1 VRVLVT
7 KVDPVAGIEKRGDQF
22 QERIMVALGK
32 TGAEPTLDPS
42 EKVHII
48 AHSMGGLDA
57 RYLLSKNA
65 NGIADYV
72 STLTTI
78 GTPHQGLA
86 DFCYSLLDGESNIPF
101 MGTLVG
107 TLEKGVREVLDVLDI
122 IDGMK
127 DLTTSSMRAFTR
139 NIRITKTSSI
149 SALPGRAVM
158 IHPQKPAKRFYQPM
172 LTSRQRPER
181 KNQTMAW
188 YRFLPPVAKVG
199 KGLVSLGPSIISRK
213 SDIISTSAWT
223 SSIRKLFI
231 FASTKKL
238 WSSYGRSRCKK
249 TQGKAP
255 RLQGFIPRSGRG
267 L

>member
-1 VRVLVT
+1 MNIVLAHGILGFKRIPILNLDYFNGVKAYLEDKFQVRVLVT
-7 KVDPVAGIEKRGDQF
+7 KVDPVAGIEKCSDQF

-48 AHSMGGLDA
+48 AHSMGGPDA

-107 TLEKGVREVLDVLDI
+107 ALEKGV
-122 IDGMK
+122 
-127 DLTTSSMRAFTR
+127 
-139 NIRITKTSSI
+139 
-149 SALPGRAVM
+149 
-158 IHPQKPAKRFYQPM
+158 
-172 LTSRQRPER
+172 
-181 KNQTMAW
+181 
-188 YRFLPPVAKVG
+188 
-199 KGLVSLGPSIISRK
+199 
-213 SDIISTSAWT
+213 
-223 SSIRKLFI
+223 
-231 FASTKKL
+231 
-238 WSSYGRSRCKK
+238 
-249 TQGKAP
+249 
-255 RLQGFIPRSGRG
+255 
-267 L
+267 